1 MFDSAG
7 KYGAGLSLEVLG
19 KILKELGADGDQII
33 VSNKLGWKRI
43 PLDPLLK
50 VPTFE
55 GSPCIWK
62 DIEHDAVQEISYDG
76 VLSCFH
82 QGNDLLGFVSEVV
95 SIHDPEEYIAAG
107 GDSKGRAR
115 CRQDILDA
123 YRALFE
129 LKSKGVVKHIGIG
142 SKSVEVVEDIC
153 RSVQLDW
160 VMIACSYTIYRHPD
174 ATRSVLRRLHNEG
187 VTIIN
192 AAVFHA
198 GFLLGGD
205 YFDYEKLMKP
215 HLQRYLTGV
224 VVSTLCAVNLM
235 WLLFQRVY
243 SSRFCFVATVF
254 PVWLS
259 ILVRFNT
266 FVSMSVLWHHSR
278 GRM

>member
-198 GFLLGGD
+198 GFLLG
-205 YFDYEKLMKP
+205 
-215 HLQRYLTGV
+215 
-224 VVSTLCAVNLM
+224 
-235 WLLFQRVY
+235 
-243 SSRFCFVATVF
+243 
-254 PVWLS
+254 
-259 ILVRFNT
+259 
-266 FVSMSVLWHHSR
+266 
-278 GRM
+278 